1 MVNHLKKAVKA
12 GTVNNKKPNIKMK
25 NTILIIG
32 AMLLTVTTMA
42 QKITPQ
48 EINVTS
54 KTKYTSAGA
63 AVGVGIKAGYADTF
77 GTVTFYSKQGG
88 TLNISAPSVSG
99 TKTVTFGNSSGAVA
113 TTADI
118 TSALPVAVYVGT
130 VTPTNNQSAAV
141 GSLYISRYDTTIWI
155 KMVGTDSAGWFSVR
169 QK

>member
-1 MVNHLKKAVKA
+1 
-12 GTVNNKKPNIKMK
+12 MK

-88 TLNISAPSVSG
+88 TLNIKAPSVSG
-99 TKTVTFGNSSGAVA
+99 TKTITFGNESGTVA
-113 TTADI
+113 TTDNIASDI
-118 TSALPVAVYVGT
+118 SAALPVAVYVGT
-130 VTPTNNQSAAV
+130 VTPTNNQSAVV
-141 GSLYISRYDTTIWI
+141 GSIYISRYDTTIWI
-155 KMVGTDSAGWFSVR
+155 KMVGTDSAGWYSVR

>member
-1 MVNHLKKAVKA
+1 M
-12 GTVNNKKPNIKMK
+12 
-25 NTILIIG
+25 IIG

-54 KTKYTSAGA
+54 KTKYTSTGTV
-63 AVGVGIKAGYADTF
+63 VGVAMKTGYSDTF
-77 GTVTFYSKQGG
+77 GTFTFYSKQGG
-88 TLNISAPSVSG
+88 TLNVKAPSVSG
-99 TKTVTFGNSSGAVA
+99 TKTLTFGNADGTVA
-113 TTADI
+113 TTSDI

-130 VTPTNNQSAAV
+130 VTPNNNKSAAV
-141 GSLYISRYDTTIWI
+141 GSIYVSRFDTTIWI